1 MKQPKPAAQTRVAI
15 YARFSNDIQKC
26 TSIDRQFADLEKA
39 AERFGF
45 KLDKRHYFC
54 DRAQT
59 ATTLFDRPGLTRELL
74 GASAKNE
81 FDVVLVEQTDRLA
94 RSRAD
99 LFWLA
104 DRFKF
109 DNVKIFTP
117 VGEVGDLQLTFDGH
131 QNADF
136 ITKLAIR
143 VKSGH
148 DEIARHGLIPGR
160 AAYGYDCVTHYLPGE
175 EAGVKKINADQARIV
190 IRIFK
195 EYVSGKSPRR
205 IAADLMR
212 DNIPSPSGTA
222 HRNFQSIVGGMGKKR
237 GIIHN
242 QLYIGVYL
250 KNRFFN
256 IKNPRAENRV
266 TARKAD
272 PDDLITAQVPHLKI
286 IDQKLWDAAH
296 KLRNERGNKKFGA
309 SGQVQRAVVPRNQH
323 LLAGLLRCAECNGGM
338 IVTAS
343 DRNGLKR
350 VACSAAHNRQS
361 CQHAKTYNLDKL
373 TALAI
378 DSMCVHLTDPEFIK
392 EKARAKSLEF
402 ARLEKENS
410 GARQAAI
417 KQYDRLDI
425 QIKKM
430 VRALDDEE
438 GDIPKE
444 IMASLRAKEIER
456 RGLEERIRLLNAE
469 SSVTTL
475 HPRTLQAFGKNI
487 ETLHAKLKRNPDDP
501 ACRMALSNILDCVL
515 VHKTTYNAPYEV
527 SLYARLSAV
536 LGVDLFSAPRPIKET
551 VAAEGLKRTAA
562 GGVDTSST
570 SSGSAPALVA
580 MQ

>member
-1 MKQPKPAAQTRVAI
+1 MAKASLGLPNG
-15 YARFSNDIQKC
+15 SSC
-26 TSIDRQFADLEKA
+26 RQGPHPLV
-39 AERFGF
+39 
-45 KLDKRHYFC
+45 RHP
-54 DRAQT
+54 
-59 ATTLFDRPGLTRELL
+59 L
-74 GASAKNE
+74 K
-81 FDVVLVEQTDRLA
+81 V
-94 RSRAD
+94 
-99 LFWLA
+99 
-104 DRFKF
+104 
-109 DNVKIFTP
+109 
-117 VGEVGDLQLTFDGH
+117 
-131 QNADF
+131 
-136 ITKLAIR
+136 
-143 VKSGH
+143 
-148 DEIARHGLIPGR
+148 
-160 AAYGYDCVTHYLPGE
+160 
-175 EAGVKKINADQARIV
+175 INRDQAKIV
-190 IRIFK
+190 LRIFK

-222 HRNFQSIVGGMGKKR
+222 QWNFQSIVGGIGKKR

-242 QLYIGVYL
+242 QLYVGTYL

-256 IKNPRAENRV
+256 VKNPATGKVV
-266 TARKAD
+266 TRKAD
-272 PDDLITAQVPHLKI
+272 PDDLITAQVPHLRI
-286 IDQKLWDAAH
+286 IDQKLWEAAH

-309 SGQVQRAVVPRNQH
+309 SGQVQRAVVPRRQH

-343 DRNGLKR
+343 DRHGVKR
-350 VACSAAHNRQS
+350 VTCSAAHNRQS

-378 DSMCVHLTDPEFIK
+378 DSMCVHLTDPEFLK
-392 EKARAKSLEF
+392 EKARAKSIEF
-402 ARLEKENS
+402 ARLEKENN

-417 KQYDRLDI
+417 KQHDRLDI

-475 HPRTLQAFGKNI
+475 HPHTLQAFGKNI
-487 ETLHAKLKRNPDDP
+487 ETLHAKLKRNADDP
-501 ACRMALSNILDCVL
+501 ECRMALSNILDCVI
-515 VHKTTYNAPYEV
+515 VHPTAYDAPYEV

-536 LGVDLFSAPRPIKET
+536 LGVDLFSAPRPTKET
-551 VAAEGLKRTAA
+551 VAAEGLKRTVT
-562 GGVDTSST
+562 GGLDTSST